1 LRDLVY
7 NAAPALH
14 DLTGTQLEPAAYV
27 QSQFFFDAAGNR
39 ARQWKTRT
47 STGSYKTE
55 STLYLGSY
63 EREIHSSSANP
74 SITPSEHKRVHRHSL
89 GDMVYTRTI
98 TPSTGETVRLTTK
111 LDDHLGS
118 TDALITSKWQNN
130 TFTHES
136 TEYQAYDPWGERAAT
151 TTAMAFRQ
159 ADADP
164 FRRSAQDY
172 DRGYTGHEMLDD
184 SGIIHMN
191 GRLYDAELGR
201 MLSADPY
208 VQVPEYSQ
216 NFNRYSYVL
225 NNPLNKTDPTGYSWL
240 SKAFHKIGSWV
251 KENWR
256 TIVSVLVAAA
266 LFVFL
271 GPGAFGLPHL
281 GLTGAQL
288 GAAVGAASGAFNAA
302 INGGNLGDVLRGAL
316 IGGIQGGITGGLLGG
331 MEPSQFGLTWD
342 TVEHVVG
349 HGVVGGTANEA
360 MGGKFQ
366 DGFVSSAVSAFAGD
380 MGWNEGGTLLSR
392 TIKVGII
399 GGTASALG
407 GGKFANGAWTAAFQ
421 HLTNYETEK
430 FIKARRLQ
438 FAEDQLAV
446 AESYNGLR
454 ENGPQEER
462 NTITQFH
469 RSTTLDSNLCKPS
482 TAWCS
487 SMVNYILELT
497 GNIGTNS
504 ASSQSWLGWGR
515 GVSEPVVGAL
525 AVFTDYDLN
534 WRRTG
539 QGHVGYVKGIADN
552 NSVVVFGGN
561 QSNMAKYST
570 YSRGTTKRYDEG
582 KHIGYRKLTAY
593 RVPNIPNRAL
603 IVAPLIRATGGNG
616 NIESTR

>member
-1 LRDLVY
+1 
-7 NAAPALH
+7 
-14 DLTGTQLEPAAYV
+14 
-27 QSQFFFDAAGNR
+27 
-39 ARQWKTRT
+39 
-47 STGSYKTE
+47 
-55 STLYLGSY
+55 
-63 EREIHSSSANP
+63 
-74 SITPSEHKRVHRHSL
+74 
-89 GDMVYTRTI
+89 M
-98 TPSTGETVRLTTK
+98 
-111 LDDHLGS
+111 
-118 TDALITSKWQNN
+118 
-130 TFTHES
+130 
-136 TEYQAYDPWGERAAT
+136 
-151 TTAMAFRQ
+151 
-159 ADADP
+159 
-164 FRRSAQDY
+164 
-172 DRGYTGHEMLDD
+172 
-184 SGIIHMN
+184 
-191 GRLYDAELGR
+191 
-201 MLSADPY
+201 
-208 VQVPEYSQ
+208 
-216 NFNRYSYVL
+216 
-225 NNPLNKTDPTGYSWL
+225 
-240 SKAFHKIGSWV
+240 

-281 GLTGAQL
+281 GLTGAKL

-392 TIKVGII
+392 TIKAGII

-421 HLTNYETEK
+421 HLTNYETHKYSE
-430 FIKARRLQ
+430 ARRLQ

-454 ENGPQEER
+454 EKGSQEER
-462 NTITQFH
+462 NTISQFH
-469 RSTTLDSNLCKPS
+469 RSTTLDTSMCTPN

-487 SMVNYILELT
+487 SMVNFIFELT
-497 GNIGTNS
+497 GNVGTNS
-504 ASSQSWLGWGR
+504 ASSQSWLGWGL
-515 GVSEPVVGAL
+515 GVSEPFVGAL
-525 AVFTDYDLN
+525 AVFTDYDLK

-561 QSNMAKYST
+561 QSDMAKYST
-570 YSRGTTKRYDEG
+570 YSRGAAKRFDKG
-582 KHIGYRKLTAY
+582 KHVGYRKLTSY
-593 RVPNIPNRAL
+593 RVPNLPNRAL
-603 IVAPLIRATGGNG
+603 IVAPLIRSTGGNG